1 MTGEAG
7 DFVLM
12 HHMMPHGA
20 SRNKNLS
27 PRIAQFTRLYR
38 LNEVE
43 AREAPGPHHPLA
55 LGAEVAL
62 TELGRRLFRLAPC
75 LD

>member
-20 SRNKNLS
+20 SRNKNPS
-27 PRIAQFTRLYR
+27 PRIAQFTRFYR
-38 LNEVE
+38 LSEEE
-43 AREAPGPHHPLA
+43 AREVAEPDHLLAP
-55 LGAEVAL
+55 GAEVAL
-62 TELGRRLFRLAPC
+62 TELGRNLFRLAPWI
-75 LD
+75 D